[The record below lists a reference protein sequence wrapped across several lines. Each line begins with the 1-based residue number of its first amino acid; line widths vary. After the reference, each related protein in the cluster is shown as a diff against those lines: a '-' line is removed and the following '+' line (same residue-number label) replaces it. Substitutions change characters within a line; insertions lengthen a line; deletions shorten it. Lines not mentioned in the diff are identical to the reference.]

1 MKKLKVN
8 EETWELEEIEVPD
21 SQKNNEISDM
31 IKDETTSEEYKEYI
45 NNAIVKDY
53 LCCSPKEFIDK
64 YKAYKKAKSD
74 FDMIFELT
82 KGNLLD
88 LYKTDINTGHLPS
101 TITVGDIK
109 LTYVSPSIRTSID
122 SKKLKE
128 EEPEIAKKYSKYT
141 RVDATI
147 RIS

>member
-31 IKDETTSEEYKEYI
+31 IKDETTSKEYI
-45 NNAIVKDY
+45 NNAIVQDY

-82 KGNLLD
+82 KSNLLE
-88 LYKTDINTGHLPS
+88 LYKTDIDIGHLPS

-128 EEPEIAKKYSKYT
+128 EEPEIAKKYSKHT
-141 RVDATI
+141 KVDATI